1 MNRNEMTE
9 LHFIAPIANVPSI
22 LQHGILCHKLSLQI
36 CHDSVAMQEI
46 QERRRNKQIPGARRL
61 HEYANLYFDAHNPML
76 SRLREKNNEICILQV
91 DTEVFNLPGVII
103 SDINAASDW
112 ARYSPVTQ
120 GLKAIERDRVFAQYW
135 THPEDLNDER
145 RHKLEKCAEVLVPD
159 RIMPCYIRSAY
170 VASDAALS
178 RFRQL
183 NIELPVCIRSDIFF
197 Y

>member
-1 MNRNEMTE
+1 M
-9 LHFIAPIANVPSI
+9 
-22 LQHGILCHKLSLQI
+22 HGGLLRLEK
-36 CHDSVAMQEI
+36 EI

-76 SRLREKNNEICILQV
+76 SRLREKNDEICILQV
-91 DTEVFNLPGVII
+91 DTEVLNLPGVII

-120 GLKAIERDRVFAQYW
+120 GLEAIDRDRVFARYW
-135 THPEDLNDER
+135 THPEDPNDER
-145 RHKLEKCAEVLVPD
+145 RHKLEKCAEVLIPD
-159 RIMPCYIRSAY
+159 RIMPCYIRRAY

-183 NIELPVCIRSDIFF
+183 IIDLPVCIRSDIFF
-197 Y
+197 